1 MRIVILRHGEA
12 TLSNCDR
19 VLSSQGMKEAV
30 ATGQKLSKILT
41 ITKCFC
47 SPKTRAE
54 QTANIVCQQLG
65 FDGNKETLSELTHLV
80 ILQRSYLISMRLVM
94 MRILFFWYPIYH

>member
-41 ITKCFC
+41 ITK
-47 SPKTRAE
+47 
-54 QTANIVCQQLG
+54 
-65 FDGNKETLSELTHLV
+65 
-80 ILQRSYLISMRLVM
+80 
-94 MRILFFWYPIYH
+94 

>member
-41 ITKCFC
+41 ITKMFLFT
-47 SPKTRAE
+47 K
-54 QTANIVCQQLG
+54 
-65 FDGNKETLSELTHLV
+65 NKGRTDSQHSLSA
-80 ILQRSYLISMRLVM
+80 IR
-94 MRILFFWYPIYH
+94 F

>member
-30 ATGQKLSKILT
+30 ATGQKLSKILMEK
-41 ITKCFC
+41 IECY
-47 SPKTRAE
+47 
-54 QTANIVCQQLG
+54 
-65 FDGNKETLSELTHLV
+65 LS
-80 ILQRSYLISMRLVM
+80 II
-94 MRILFFWYPIYH
+94 I

>member
-47 SPKTRAE
+47 SPKTRTE

-65 FDGNKETLSELTHLV
+65 FDGNKETSLLK
-80 ILQRSYLISMRLVM
+80 ILQTADQRMYAQKRKK
-94 MRILFFWYPIYH
+94 